1 MLCSSPILRL
11 SIAETSCAAV
21 DLAFSGVPGYDGNRL
36 RHRRCAHWP
45 GLQEE
50 PSLAISLIVTIG
62 TLIFFLLV
70 GFFGPGIHL
79 DAKSLSYGI
88 LIGIL
93 IGILFALGNVIYYKA
108 LSIDPMGTVSV
119 TCSLA
124 PLLPFGF

>member
-1 MLCSSPILRL
+1 M
-11 SIAETSCAAV
+11 
-21 DLAFSGVPGYDGNRL
+21 
-36 RHRRCAHWP
+36 
-45 GLQEE
+45 
-50 PSLAISLIVTIG
+50 IVTIG

-79 DAKSLSYGI
+79 DAKSLSY
-88 LIGIL
+88 GIL